1 MQLHPAVLGTFSGLA
16 LPLVFA
22 SMLLLFLLTKKAER
36 PPTVALTGA

>member
-1 MQLHPAVLGTFSGLA
+1 MQLHAGPLGTFSGLA

-22 SMLLLFLLTKKAER
+22 SLLLLFLIKRGER